1 MTRRLVVDM
10 RAQRP
15 VWRVTPE
22 VVGRIRA
29 ALTPGW
35 ELVEVQAPASS
46 DGDGGS
52 GSPEAA
58 TAVRG
63 AEIYLGFG
71 VPPGVLA
78 AGAGTLRWVHSCT
91 AGVSAGLAA
100 ALRDSGRE
108 IQFTNSAGVHAEPI
122 ADWVL
127 TAIAYFARGL
137 DHTVRAQAER
147 LWLQDSFGDRT
158 IRVRELACLRVGV
171 LGLGGIGSA
180 VARRAQAL
188 GMRVAGIRRR
198 PERGGPPG
206 MVWVGGW
213 GDLGRLAAESDVLV
227 IAAPRTLATD
237 GAVGRTVLERLPDAA
252 VVVNVSRGAL
262 LDEAALLE
270 RLDAGALR
278 GAALDVFATEP
289 LPPDHPLWKHPRVLV
304 SPHVSPVSER
314 FWEREAAL
322 ILDNLGRYLA
332 GAPLANLVDLDAG
345 Y

>member
-1 MTRRLVVDM
+1 MSRRLVVDM

-22 VVGRIRA
+22 VVERIRG
-29 ALTPGW
+29 ALAPGW
-35 ELVEVQAPASS
+35 ELVEVLSPASS

-58 TAVRG
+58 TAVQG

-71 VPPGVLA
+71 VPAGVLA

-100 ALRDSGRE
+100 ALRGSGIR
-108 IQFTNSAGVHAEPI
+108 FTNSAGVHAEPI

-147 LWLQDSFGDRT
+147 RWLQDSFGDRT
-158 IRVRELACLRVGV
+158 IRVRELGCLRVGI

-180 VARRAQAL
+180 VARRALAL

-198 PERGGPPG
+198 PERGGPTG
-206 MVWVGGW
+206 MAWVGGW
-213 GDLGRLAAESDVLV
+213 GDLARLATESDVLV
-227 IAAPRTLATD
+227 IAAPRTPATD
-237 GAVGRTVLERLPDAA
+237 GAVGRAVLERLPAA
-252 VVVNVSRGAL
+252 GLVVNVSRGAL

-278 GAALDVFATEP
+278 GAALDVFSTEP
-289 LPPDHPLWKHPRVLV
+289 LPSDHPLWRHPRVLV
-304 SPHVSPVSER
+304 SPHVSPVSDR

>member
-1 MTRRLVVDM
+1 M

-15 VWRVTPE
+15 VWHVTPE
-22 VVGRIRA
+22 VVGRIRE
-29 ALTPGW
+29 ALAPGW
-35 ELVEVQAPASS
+35 ELVEVQAPVSS

-100 ALRDSGRE
+100 ALRGSGIR
-108 IQFTNSAGVHAEPI
+108 FTNSAGVHAEPI

-127 TAIAYFARGL
+127 TAIAYFARGF

-147 LWLQDSFGDRT
+147 RWLQDSFGDRT
-158 IRVRELACLRVGV
+158 IRVRELGSLRVGV

-180 VARRAQAL
+180 VARRALAL
-188 GMRVAGIRRR
+188 GMRAAGIRRR
-198 PERGGPPG
+198 PERGGPAG
-206 MVWVGGW
+206 MAWVGGR
-213 GDLGRLAAESDVLV
+213 GDLGSLAAESDVLV
-227 IAAPRTLATD
+227 IAAPRTPATD

-289 LPPDHPLWKHPRVLV
+289 LPPDHPLWTHPRVLV
-304 SPHVSPVSER
+304 SPHVSPVSDR

>member
-1 MTRRLVVDM
+1 MSRRLVVDM

-15 VWRVTPE
+15 VWRVPPE
-22 VVGRIRA
+22 VVERIGA
-29 ALTPGW
+29 ALAPGW
-35 ELVEVQAPASS
+35 DLVEVQAPASS

-58 TAVRG
+58 AAVRG

-71 VPPGVLA
+71 VAPGILA

-91 AGVSAGLAA
+91 AGVSPGLAA
-100 ALRDSGRE
+100 ALRGTGIR
-108 IQFTNSAGVHAEPI
+108 FTNSASVHAEPI
-122 ADWVL
+122 ADWAL
-127 TAIAYFARGL
+127 TAIAYFARAL
-137 DHTVRAQAER
+137 DYTVRAQAER
-147 LWLQDSFGDRT
+147 RWLQDAFGDRR
-158 IRVRELACLRVGV
+158 IRVRELRDLRVGIV
-171 LGLGGIGSA
+171 GLGGIGSA
-180 VARRAQAL
+180 VARRTLAL
-188 GMRVAGIRRR
+188 GMRVAAIRRR
-198 PERGGPPG
+198 PDRGGPAG
-206 MVWVGGW
+206 MAWVGGW
-213 GDLGRLAAESDVLV
+213 GDLGRLATESDVLV
-227 IAAPRTLATD
+227 IAAPRTAETQ
-237 GAVGRTVLERLPDAA
+237 GAVDRAVLERLPAGA
-252 VVVNVSRGAL
+252 VVINVSRGAL

-289 LPPDHPLWKHPRVLV
+289 LPPEHPLWLHPRVLV